1 MSAAIVDYGM
11 GNLGSVAN
19 ACGFLGMDCRIVADP
34 AELGRHSAVI
44 LPGVGSF
51 GKCMQHLRASGFV
64 DPLRDWI
71 DQGWPFL
78 GICLGLQ
85 VLFERSEESEGVAGM
100 GVFPGSVRLF
110 NRSSGLKVP
119 QMGWNRVWHN
129 HDGVRMFE
137 GVEDGSFF
145 YFVHSFYVDTPDREI
160 VAGSTE
166 YGITYTSAIQCGRTM
181 AVQFHP
187 EKSQSIGLA
196 VLRNFGRMAA
206 EYEKER
212 SAL

>member
-1 MSAAIVDYGM
+1 M

-19 ACGFLGMDCRIVADP
+19 ACAFLGMDCRIVADP
-34 AELGRHSAVI
+34 ADMAEHSALI

-51 GKCMQHLRASGFV
+51 GKCMQHLNASGFV

-71 DQGWPFL
+71 AEGRPFL

-85 VLFERSEESEGVAGM
+85 VLFEGSEESKGVPGM
-100 GVFPGSVRLF
+100 AVFPGRVRLF
-110 NRSSGLKVP
+110 NRASGLKVP

-129 HDGVRMFE
+129 HNEVRMFE
-137 GVEDGSFF
+137 GVDDGSFF

-166 YGITYTSAIQCGRTM
+166 YGITYTSAIQRGQTM
-181 AVQFHP
+181 ALQFHP
-187 EKSQSIGLA
+187 EKSQSVGLA

-206 EYEKER
+206 EYEREV